1 MILTLSPLPQPGQP
15 PEVVFVVVR
24 AAVREQRDDV
34 QRAAAGGAPG
44 HAHQERLHRR
54 RVPGTN
60 YALINYPFFRLP
72 LNYIIIT
79 SIYCMF
85 LDPVCEV

>member
-1 MILTLSPLPQPGQP
+1 MILTWSPLPQPRQP
-15 PEVVFVVVR
+15 PEVFLVVVVR

-54 RVPGTN
+54 RIPGTN
-60 YALINYPFFRLP
+60 YALIAP
-72 LNYIIIT
+72 
-79 SIYCMF
+79 
-85 LDPVCEV
+85 